1 MSTRTEILINLGPGL
16 IPNIESL
23 APGVTVTGTKGVPT
37 AERWGDLKGNLCLKI
52 ILKKKRIGNG
62 LLGKKTGAR
71 KIVAKE
77 DSDLVSFR
85 SNIKKNNG
93 KLKYQSIIDEFY
105 NE

>member
-16 IPNIESL
+16 TPNIESL

-52 ILKKKRIGNG
+52 ISLKRKRKGNG

-71 KIVAKE
+71 KIIAKE
-77 DSDLVSFR
+77 DSQFR
-85 SNIKKNNG
+85 
-93 KLKYQSIIDEFY
+93 
-105 NE
+105 

>member
-1 MSTRTEILINLGPGL
+1 M
-16 IPNIESL
+16 
-23 APGVTVTGTKGVPT
+23 
-37 AERWGDLKGNLCLKI
+37 
-52 ILKKKRIGNG
+52 KRKRKGNG

-71 KIVAKE
+71 KIEAKE

-93 KLKYQSIIDEFY
+93 KLKYQSIIDEYF

>member
-16 IPNIESL
+16 TPNIESL

-71 KIVAKE
+71 KIEAKE
-77 DSDLVSFR
+77 DSDLVAFR
-85 SNIKKNNG
+85 RHIKKNNG
-93 KLKYQSIIDEFY
+93 SFKYQSIIDEYFK
-105 NE
+105 E